1 MQIKCNLCNKTKEF
15 DVSLTKKQKEILLFI
30 ISYKKENKQS
40 PTLREIAK
48 GVNLISTS
56 NIDRYV
62 FLLKDKNFID
72 YLPYTHRS
80 ITVLKEP
87 L

>member
-15 DVSLTKKQKEILLFI
+15 DVSLTKKQAQILSFI
-30 ISYKKENKQS
+30 VLYRKENKQS
-40 PTLREIAK
+40 PTLREIAN
-48 GVNLISTS
+48 GVNLSSTS
-56 NIDRYV
+56 NIDRYIY
-62 FLLKDKNFID
+62 LLKDKNFID
-72 YLPYTHRS
+72 YSPYLHRS